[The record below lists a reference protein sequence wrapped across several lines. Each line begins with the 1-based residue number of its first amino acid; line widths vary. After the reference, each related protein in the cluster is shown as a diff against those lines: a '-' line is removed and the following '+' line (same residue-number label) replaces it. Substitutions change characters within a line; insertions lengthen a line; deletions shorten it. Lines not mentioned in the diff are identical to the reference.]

1 MIRPNEVTGPVRRAY
16 APATMAGNA
25 RADEDDFWDAL
36 GDRAIHPVRVE
47 IIEALRWIDRPVPT
61 PDLLFALDGKHVGLR
76 IEHHLRQLTRL
87 GVVERGAEKGSIYS
101 HRLAERLRS

>member
-1 MIRPNEVTGPVRRAY
+1 MPE
-16 APATMAGNA
+16 GNG

-47 IIEALRWIDRPVPT
+47 IIEALRWIDGPVPT
-61 PDLLFALDGKHVGLR
+61 PDLLVVFDGKHVGLR
-76 IEHHLRQLTRL
+76 VEHHLRQLTQL
-87 GVVERGAEKGSIYS
+87 GIVERGGEDGLIHS